1 MSGYGGQERRRHKRL
16 RVDFTL
22 IYNVGEPIT
31 LRLFIGWDLQIDAL
45 MIDLSEAGLAILSS
59 YDIPIATVLNIK
71 FTLINSNVD
80 PEKRVRSMEITGKV
94 CSNTQAE
101 TGEYRLGIIFQNIKE
116 EDRLAIRNFID
127 ITLYKF
133 NKK

>member
-1 MSGYGGQERRRHKRL
+1 MSGYGGQERRKHKRL
-16 RVDFTL
+16 KVDFTL

-45 MIDLSEAGLAILSS
+45 MIDLSEAGLAILSN

-71 FTLINSNVD
+71 FTLINSSVE

-94 CSNTQAE
+94 CSNMQTE
-101 TGEYRLGIIFQNIKE
+101 SGEYRLGIIFQNIKE
-116 EDRLAIRNFID
+116 EDRIAIHDFIVM
-127 ITLYKF
+127 TLYKF